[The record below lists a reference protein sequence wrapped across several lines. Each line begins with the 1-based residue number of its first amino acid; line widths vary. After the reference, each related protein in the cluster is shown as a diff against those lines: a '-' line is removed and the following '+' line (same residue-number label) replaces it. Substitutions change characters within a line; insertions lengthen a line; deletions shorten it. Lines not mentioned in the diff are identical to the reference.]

1 MILVV
6 GLRLNFRKA
15 AYGGRG
21 PWAMQ
26 LPALNSTLYA
36 MPPSQLFM
44 YNLTSSIQ
52 IRDDASGQ
60 DENVNAEY
68 IREKT

>member
-1 MILVV
+1 
-6 GLRLNFRKA
+6 
-15 AYGGRG
+15 
-21 PWAMQ
+21 MQ